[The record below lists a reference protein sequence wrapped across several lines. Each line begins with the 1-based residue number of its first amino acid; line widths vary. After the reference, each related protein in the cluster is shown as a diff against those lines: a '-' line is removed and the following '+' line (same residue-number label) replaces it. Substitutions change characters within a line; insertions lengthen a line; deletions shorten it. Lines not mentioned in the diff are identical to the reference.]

1 MAQRK
6 IPPHKKSKAAGISL
20 PPDIIREARKRAHAQ
35 GMSLSMLV
43 RVLLMEKLSEAAQ

>member
-6 IPPHKKSKAAGISL
+6 IPPHKRSKAAGISL
-20 PPDIIREARKRAHAQ
+20 PPELIREARKQAHQQ

-43 RVLLMEKLSEAAQ
+43 RVLLIEKLSEAAQ

>member
-6 IPPHKKSKAAGISL
+6 IPAHKRSKAAGISL
-20 PPDIIREARKRAHAQ
+20 PPELIREARKQAHQQ

-43 RVLLMEKLSEAAQ
+43 RVLLREKLSEVAS

>member
-6 IPPHKKSKAAGISL
+6 IPAHKRSKAAGISL
-20 PPDIIREARKRAHAQ
+20 PPDIIREARKHAHGQ

-43 RVLLMEKLSEAAQ
+43 RVLLMEKLAEESQ